1 MSERKFA
8 GDSSESDEDEEA
20 VYQKLF
26 PKQIK
31 MEDGHEENEEEEE
44 DLGLG
49 KVFYFFK
56 FSIRNMHNNTNA
68 IIFYHY
74 KSCYRVR

>member
-49 KVFYFFK
+49 KVFYFF
-56 FSIRNMHNNTNA
+56 F
-68 IIFYHY
+68 
-74 KSCYRVR
+74 